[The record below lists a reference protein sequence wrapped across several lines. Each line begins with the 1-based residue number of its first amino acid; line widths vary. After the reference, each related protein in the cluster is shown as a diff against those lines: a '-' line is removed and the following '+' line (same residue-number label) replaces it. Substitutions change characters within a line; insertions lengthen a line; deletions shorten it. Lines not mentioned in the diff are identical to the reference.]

1 MDVIT
6 VSNLSGSHN
15 FNRKVLRKL
24 ISDNDLVIYLLVL
37 FQGIITAVSMF
48 GVTANVMN
56 MVVFC
61 KQGFNNTINI
71 SFFAL
76 AVSDF
81 CNLMTLLWNNVL
93 FSGLFVLAGVR
104 MSAHEMSYL
113 TAGHPHICFTR
124 ITSWI
129 TVFITVERSLCIMIP
144 MKIKQIVT
152 PRRTTVIICA
162 IFILIMLSFEPEYQ
176 TAYIDWKLDVN
187 NNNTYLGIIFTSDR
201 NESEG
206 VVFILY
212 SILGFVS
219 FISVILFT
227 LLLVVHLNKQSKWRT
242 KVNVENAGTEA
253 MSTRERKTISM
264 VVMIATVLIICYSP
278 GVLLSLTTFYEPE
291 FCIGGHF
298 VNAFFA
304 FWSFAFVFEAVNS
317 SVNIFMYYHMSTKY
331 RGTFDL
337 IFCSTNAALC

>member
-227 LLLVVHLNKQSKWRT
+227 LLLVVHHEQ
-242 KVNVENAGTEA
+242 
-253 MSTRERKTISM
+253 TIQVANESE
-264 VVMIATVLIICYSP
+264 C
-278 GVLLSLTTFYEPE
+278 
-291 FCIGGHF
+291 
-298 VNAFFA
+298 
-304 FWSFAFVFEAVNS
+304 
-317 SVNIFMYYHMSTKY
+317 
-331 RGTFDL
+331 
-337 IFCSTNAALC
+337 